1 MKSANNT
8 HEVEIINGI
17 KRLGRSVSYS
27 ELMSHLV
34 DEMRVVSVR
43 TLKKYLKSMVE
54 EHKLVR
60 SEHDRS
66 VFYTVASVLWQNTLP
81 TDDETLKKAIM
92 DYADYMSNFENI
104 FPKINLLDKVLVSVQ
119 FYQNLQILRSWH
131 EMNYFIETKKTR
143 EGNEHN
149 LISPTIFNPELYNAQ
164 QNMITGLIDHLFN
177 MISADPDAKTI
188 HFLIE
193 LKTVAY
199 PDMPLLDVIRKHN
212 REVTKLEKKN
222 DAVMIWTNADGKPLE
237 TSAST
242 KKIPLKN
249 KKKSSY
255 TFSKSVK
262 PSFKM

>member
-1 MKSANNT
+1 MA
-8 HEVEIINGI
+8 
-17 KRLGRSVSYS
+17 
-27 ELMSHLV
+27 
-34 DEMRVVSVR
+34 D
-43 TLKKYLKSMVE
+43 
-54 EHKLVR
+54 
-60 SEHDRS
+60 DRNI
-66 VFYTVASVLWQNTLP
+66 FYTVASVLWQNTLP

-119 FYQNLQILRSWH
+119 FYQDLQILRSWH
-131 EMNYFIETKKTR
+131 EMKYFIETKKTR
-143 EGNEHN
+143 EGKEYN
-149 LISPTIFNPELYNAQ
+149 LISPAIFNPELYNAQ

-188 HFLIE
+188 HYLIE
-193 LKTVAY
+193 IKTVAY
-199 PDMPLLDVIRKHN
+199 PDMSILDVIRKHN

-222 DAVMIWTNADGKPLE
+222 DTVMIWTNTNGKPLE

-249 KKKSSY
+249 KKKPSY

-262 PSFKM
+262 PSFKT